1 MMNKEYMN
9 ISKIE
14 TYLAGIIDN
23 VVSNNTY
30 AGTLPT
36 TINAAWSDM
45 VLIDCANAIADMEA
59 YGRGVVLIWLYAK
72 PRTDGTK
79 NVALMSQLEK
89 KLNEVIGAADDRH
102 YIISRRDT
110 FTDYDDARKWH
121 CNIVE
126 LNITIV

>member
-1 MMNKEYMN
+1 MDSNYLN

-14 TYLAGIIDN
+14 TYIVGIIDN

-36 TINAAWSDM
+36 TINAAWNDM
-45 VLIDCANAIADMEA
+45 VLIDCANAITDMEA
-59 YGRGVVLIWLYAK
+59 YGKGVVLIWLYAK

-79 NVALMSQLEK
+79 NVALMSKLEK
-89 KLNEVIGAADDRH
+89 KLNEVIKAANDRH

-110 FTDYDDARKWH
+110 FNDYDDVRKWH